1 MPCSAVRLG
10 SPGHWCVRTGPPLSN
25 NTAMYHRNIL
35 IEQTDPE
42 LFAAIQAENAR
53 QEHHIELIAS
63 ENYASP
69 AVMAAQGTQLTNKYA
84 EGYPGKRYYGG
95 CEYVD
100 IAEQLAIDRVKQLF
114 GADAANVQPHCG
126 ASANEAVFLAFLKPG
141 DTIMGMSLAEGGH
154 LTHGMP
160 LNMSGKWFNVVSY
173 GLDANEAID
182 YDEMERKAHETR
194 PKLII
199 AGASAYSL
207 RIDFER
213 FAKVAKDVGA
223 IFMVDMAHYAG
234 LVAAGVYPNPVPFA
248 DVVTSTTHKS
258 LRGPRGG
265 IILMKAQH
273 EKAINSAIFPG
284 LQGGPLMH
292 VIAAKA
298 VAFKEALSPEFKVY
312 QQQVLKNA
320 QIVADTLIQRGLR
333 IVSGRTESHVML
345 VDLRPKNLTGKE
357 AEAILGAAHITCN
370 KNGIPNDP
378 QKPMVT
384 SGIRLGSPAMTT
396 RGFKEEQAVIV
407 GNLIADVLDNP
418 RDEANIAAVRAKV
431 NALTARFPVY
441 G

>member
-1 MPCSAVRLG
+1 MFD
-10 SPGHWCVRTGPPLSN
+10 RTQSTL
-25 NTAMYHRNIL
+25 AL
-35 IEQTDPE
+35 TDPE
-42 LFAAIQAENAR
+42 LWATIQQENTR
-53 QEHHIELIAS
+53 QEAHIELIAS

-69 AVMAAQGTQLTNKYA
+69 AVMEAQGSQLTNKYA

-100 IAEQLAIDRVKQLF
+100 VVEQLAIDRLKSLF
-114 GADAANVQPHCG
+114 GAENANVQPNSG
-126 ASANEAVFLAFLKPG
+126 SQANQAVFFGLLQPG

-160 LNMSGKWFNVVSY
+160 LNMSGKWFKVVSY

-182 YDEMERKAHETR
+182 YDAMERLAHEHK

-213 FAKVAKDVGA
+213 FAKVAKAVGA
-223 IFMVDMAHYAG
+223 YFMVDMAHYAG
-234 LVAAGVYPNPVPFA
+234 LIAAGVYPNPVPFA
-248 DVVTSTTHKS
+248 DVVTSTTHKT

-265 IILMKAQH
+265 LILMKDAIAKQ
-273 EKAINSAIFPG
+273 INSAIFPG
-284 LQGGPLMH
+284 IQGGPLMH
-292 VIAAKA
+292 VIGAKA
-298 VAFKEALSPEFKVY
+298 VAFKEALSPEFKAY
-312 QQQVLKNA
+312 QQQVVKNA
-320 QIVADTLIQRGLR
+320 AVMAETLTQRGLR

-345 VDLRPKNLTGKE
+345 VDLRPKGLTGKE
-357 AEAILGAAHITCN
+357 AEAVLGQAHITCN

-396 RGFKEEQAVIV
+396 RGFGEEQARQTAH
-407 GNLIADVLDNP
+407 LIADVLDNP
-418 RDEANIAAVRAKV
+418 HDAANIAAVRAKV
-431 NALTARFPVY
+431 AVLTRDFPVY
-441 G
+441 R

>member
-1 MPCSAVRLG
+1 MFDRAQSTIANV
-10 SPGHWCVRTGPPLSN
+10 
-25 NTAMYHRNIL
+25 
-35 IEQTDPE
+35 DPD
-42 LFAAIQAENAR
+42 LWSVIQRENQR
-53 QEHHIELIAS
+53 QEEHIELIAS

-100 IAEQLAIDRVKQLF
+100 MVEQLAIDRLKKLF
-114 GADAANVQPHCG
+114 GAEYANVQPNSG
-126 ASANEAVFLAFLKPG
+126 SQANQSVFFGLLNPG

-160 LNMSGKWFNVVSY
+160 LNMSGRWFKVVSY
-173 GLDANEAID
+173 GLTAAEEID
-182 YDEMERKAHETR
+182 YDAMERLAHEHK

-207 RIDFER
+207 RIDFAR
-213 FAKVAKDVGA
+213 FAKVAKDIGA
-223 IFMVDMAHYAG
+223 FFMVDMAHYAG
-234 LVAAGVYPNPVPFA
+234 LIAAGVYPNPVPHA

-265 IILMKAQH
+265 IVLMNDEAIAK
-273 EKAINSAIFPG
+273 KINSAIFPG
-284 LQGGPLMH
+284 IQGGPLMH
-292 VIAAKA
+292 VIAGKA
-298 VAFKEALSPEFKVY
+298 VAFQEALQPDFKVY
-312 QQQVLKNA
+312 QQQVAKNA
-320 QIVADTLIQRGLR
+320 IVLAETLIERGLR

-357 AEAILGAAHITCN
+357 AENLLGAAHMTCN

-384 SGIRLGSPAMTT
+384 SGIRLGTPAMTT
-396 RGFKEEQAVIV
+396 RGFKEAQVRLT

-418 RDEANIAAVRAKV
+418 HDEANIAAVRAKV
-431 NALTARFPVY
+431 AALTKDFPVY
-441 G
+441 R